1 MAENFP
7 AITGNQSFPGGI
19 TLIRNIAQ
27 FLFPVL
33 QGTACPKGG
42 HAAETQGTIFACISF
57 L

>member
-7 AITGNQSFPGGI
+7 AITGNQSFLGGI
-19 TLIRNIAQ
+19 TLIRNIAR

-42 HAAETQGTIFACISF
+42 HAAETQGTIFACFSF